1 MDFSAPGNRPRALLA
16 AAMAV
21 SLGALAFGAAAGP
34 NDPVPMNGA
43 DFTARDIAATLFKAK
58 AGEPVDYSHHNL
70 MYLDLAGLDFK
81 GAKLAH
87 SDLFAVDLTG
97 ANLRGADLSHTRLDR
112 TVLIH
117 ADLAGANLSGA
128 TILRP
133 TVYTDLEE
141 NLKDAPSFA
150 GANLQGIRVM
160 AKMSGSDFHGAD
172 LTGANLSPLE
182 SRPGQGTITTLAK
195 NVLKSCDFSRAI
207 MRGVNLDRALLTF
220 SHFNGADL
228 RDAKLTS
235 ADLSVADFTGA
246 DLTGADLTGADL
258 DGAIL
263 LGAKGLDTVKG
274 LATALNFDKTIR

>member
-1 MDFSAPGNRPRALLA
+1 MKLA
-16 AAMAV
+16 VHTTSSLVVLATAV
-21 SLGALAFGAAAGP
+21 VAFNLGAAAGP

-43 DFTARDIAATLFKAK
+43 DFTPREIATALFKAK
-58 AGEPVDYSHHNL
+58 RGDPIDYSHHNL
-70 MYLDLAGLDFK
+70 TYLDLSGLDFK
-81 GAKLAH
+81 AAKLDH
-87 SDLFAVDLTG
+87 SDLFAVDFTG
-97 ANLRGADLSHTRLDR
+97 ANLRGADLSNTRLDR

-141 NLKDAPSFA
+141 NLSDAPSFA

-160 AKMSGSDFHGAD
+160 AKMSGADFHGAD

-182 SRPGQGTITTLAK
+182 ARPGQGTITTLAK
-195 NVLKSCDFSRAI
+195 NVLKSCDFSRAK
-207 MRGVNLDRALLTF
+207 MQGVNLDRAVLTF
-220 SHFNGADL
+220 SHFVGADL
-228 RDAKLTS
+228 RDANLTN
-235 ADLSVADFTGA
+235 ADLSKADFTGA
-246 DLTGADLTGADL
+246 DLTGANLTGADL